1 MSTKYKE
8 EKSNR
13 KLLRSTFAVSL
24 PTLLSRVLGY
34 LRDMIQAFFLGTGTS
49 ADAFTIAYIIPNL
62 LRRLTAE
69 GAMTSAFIPVFS
81 KMKKE
86 EKREKLWRFA
96 NIFFFDLTLVLAVL
110 VVLGII
116 FSPLLVKIIAFGFRD
131 VQGKMSLT
139 VLLTRIMFPYVFLV
153 SLAALAMAIL
163 NSFHKFFVP
172 ALTPVLFNITVI
184 TAAAVFAARSH
195 EPAFVFAVGV
205 VIGGA
210 VQLGF
215 QIPFLRK
222 KGMGFKPLISFK
234 HPAVRQVAKLMIPG
248 IFGAGIHQINFA
260 LSRMIASTLE
270 EGSVSSLYYSSRVQ
284 EFTLG
289 LFSIALSIA
298 LLPTFSDLVASKDY
312 SGIKRTL
319 SFSLRAIY
327 FITIP
332 AMVGLFVL
340 SRPIIHIL
348 YQRGHFDA
356 QSTMMTASCLLFFSF
371 SLPFISGVKI
381 IAPAFYSLQDTKT
394 PAVVAF
400 FVMIIYISLS
410 IVLMGPLR
418 VGGIA
423 LALSIASVFNFLTL
437 FYLLEKKIGAVEK
450 KKIISS
456 VIKSSFAAVIMGF
469 SVWVF
474 FKSFPFYEM
483 SFLIKLATFSGTIF
497 LGMIV
502 YVLLSIL
509 FNKEEFKAFRLILSR
524 KKIKKV
530 KEIQ

>member
-1 MSTKYKE
+1 MD

-13 KLLRSTFAVSL
+13 RLLKSTFAVSI
-24 PTLLSRVLGY
+24 PTLLSRILGY
-34 LRDMIQAFFLGTGTS
+34 IRDMIQAFFLGTGVS

-69 GAMTSAFIPVFS
+69 GAMTSAFIPVFTGL
-81 KMKKE
+81 KKE
-86 EKREKLWRFA
+86 EKREKLWKFA
-96 NIFFFDLTLVLAVL
+96 NIFFFDLTLIMTAV
-110 VVLGII
+110 VVVGIV
-116 FSPLLVKIIAFGFRD
+116 FSPLLVKVVAYGFQD
-131 VQGKMSLT
+131 VQGKTELT
-139 VLLTRIMFPYVFLV
+139 VLLTRIMFPYILLV

-172 ALTPVLFNITVI
+172 ALTPVLFNICVI
-184 TAAAVFAARSH
+184 TAAAVFAARSSA
-195 EPAFVFAVGV
+195 PAVVFAVGV
-205 VIGGA
+205 VVGGA

-215 QIPFLRK
+215 QIPFLWK
-222 KGMGFKPLISFK
+222 KGMRFKPLISFK
-234 HPAVRQVAKLMIPG
+234 HPAVRKVVRLMIPG

-270 EGSVSSLYYSSRVQ
+270 GGSVSSLYYSSRVQ

-298 LLPTFSDLVASKDY
+298 LLPTFSDLAASRDY
-312 SGIKRTL
+312 PGVKRTL

-332 AMVGLFVL
+332 AMVGLLVM

-348 YQRGHFDA
+348 YQRGEFDA
-356 QSTMMTASCLLFFSF
+356 SSTAMTASCLLFFSL

-381 IAPAFYSLQDTKT
+381 IAPAFYSLKDTKT

-410 IVLMGPLR
+410 LVLMRPLK

-423 LALSIASVFNFLTL
+423 LALSIASVFNFLAL
-437 FYLLEKKIGAVEK
+437 FYLLERKIGKMGK
-450 KKIISS
+450 KKIIVSS
-456 VIKSSFAAVIMGF
+456 VKSSIAAGVMGF
-469 SVWVF
+469 AVWGF
-474 FKSFPFYEM
+474 FHSFSFYDM
-483 SFLIKLATFSGTIF
+483 NFANKLITFAGTIF
-497 LGMIV
+497 LGMLV
-502 YVLLSIL
+502 YAVLSLV
-509 FNKEEFKAFRLILSR
+509 FNRQEIKTFQLILSR
-524 KKIKKV
+524 KKIKKI
-530 KEIQ
+530 KESK

>member
-1 MSTKYKE
+1 MDE
-8 EKSNR
+8 RSNR
-13 KLLRSTFAVSL
+13 KLLRSTFAVSV
-24 PTLLSRVLGY
+24 PTLLSRILGY
-34 LRDMIQAFFLGTGTS
+34 LRDMIQAFFLGTGLS

-81 KMKKE
+81 KLKKE

-96 NIFFFDLTLVLAVL
+96 NIFFFDLTLVMAVL

-116 FSPLLVKIIAFGFRD
+116 FSPLLVKLIAFGFKD
-131 VQGKMSLT
+131 VPGKVELT
-139 VLLTRIMFPYVFLV
+139 VLLTRIMFPYIFLV

-172 ALTPVLFNITVI
+172 ALTPVLFNVSVI
-184 TAAAVFAARSH
+184 TAAALFASH
-195 EPAFVFAVGV
+195 SSEPAFVFAVGV
-205 VIGGA
+205 VVGGA

-215 QIPFLRK
+215 QIPFLWK
-222 KGMGFKPLISFK
+222 KGMRFTPLLSFR
-234 HPAVRQVAKLMIPG
+234 HPAVRQVVRLMIPG

-270 EGSVSSLYYSSRVQ
+270 GGSVSSLYYSSRVQ

-298 LLPTFSDLVASKDY
+298 LLPTFSDLAAAKDY
-312 SGIKRTL
+312 SAMKRTF

-332 AMVGLFVL
+332 AMVGLLVL

-348 YQRGHFDA
+348 YQRGEFDA
-356 QSTMMTASCLLFFSF
+356 RSTAMTASCLLFFSL
-371 SLPFISGVKI
+371 SIPFISGVKI
-381 IAPAFYSLQDTKT
+381 TAPAFYSLKDTKT

-410 IVLMGPLR
+410 IVLMGPMK

-423 LALSIASVFNFLTL
+423 LALSIASVFNFVVL
-437 FYLLEKKIGAVEK
+437 FYLLEKKIGKIK
-450 KKIISS
+450 KYKIFLSGL
-456 VIKSSFAAVIMGF
+456 KSLSAAVIMGL
-469 SVWVF
+469 SVWGF
-474 FKSFPFYEM
+474 FNSFSFYELN
-483 SFLIKLATFSGTIF
+483 FLGKLILLFGTI
-497 LGMIV
+497 LIGLLV
-502 YVLLSIL
+502 YGLLSLL
-509 FNKEEFKAFRLILSR
+509 FNKEEIKAFRMLLSK
-524 KKIKKV
+524 KKIKKI
-530 KEIQ
+530 EGSS

>member
-1 MSTKYKE
+1 MDQQS
-8 EKSNR
+8 SR
-13 KLLRSTFAVSL
+13 RLLRSTFAVSI
-24 PTLLSRVLGY
+24 PTLLSRILGY
-34 LRDMIQAFFLGTGTS
+34 LRDMIQAFFLGTGAS

-69 GAMTSAFIPVFS
+69 GAMTSAFIPVFTNL
-81 KMKKE
+81 KKE
-86 EKREKLWRFA
+86 ENREKLWRFA
-96 NIFFFDLTLVLAVL
+96 NIFFFDLTLVMAVL
-110 VVLGII
+110 VVLGIV
-116 FSPLLVKIIAFGFRD
+116 FSPLLVKVIAFGFQD
-131 VQGKMSLT
+131 VQGKIKLT
-139 VLLTRIMFPYVFLV
+139 ILLTRIMFPYILLV

-172 ALTPVLFNITVI
+172 ALTPVLFNISVI
-184 TAAAVFAARSH
+184 TAAALFAARSR
-195 EPAFVFAVGV
+195 EPALVFAVGV
-205 VIGGA
+205 VVGGA

-215 QIPFLRK
+215 QIPFLWK
-222 KGMGFKPLISFK
+222 KGMRFKPLLSFR
-234 HPAVRQVAKLMIPG
+234 HPAVRKVVKLMIPG

-270 EGSVSSLYYSSRVQ
+270 GGSVSSLYYSSRVQ

-298 LLPTFSDLVASKDY
+298 LLPTFSDLAASKDY
-312 SGIKRTL
+312 AGVKKTL

-348 YQRGHFDA
+348 YQRGRFDA
-356 QSTMMTASCLLFFSF
+356 ESTAMTASCLLFFSL

-381 IAPAFYSLQDTKT
+381 IAPAFYSLKDTKT

-410 IVLMGPLR
+410 VVLMGPLK

-423 LALSIASVFNFLTL
+423 LALSIASVFNFIAL
-437 FYLLEKKIGAVEK
+437 FVLLEKKIGQVEK
-450 KKIISS
+450 KKILASAL
-456 VIKSSFAAVIMGF
+456 KSGLAALVMGF
-469 SVWVF
+469 SVWWFFRSFSFYDMNFLNKLIVF
-474 FKSFPFYEM
+474 
-483 SFLIKLATFSGTIF
+483 AGTIF
-497 LGMIV
+497 LGIAV
-502 YVLLSIL
+502 YLILSL
-509 FNKEEFKAFRLILSR
+509 FLNKGELKAFRLMLSK
-524 KKIKKV
+524 KKIKKI
-530 KEIQ
+530 KDSK